1 MLVPWKALNRRHVT
15 TTQCDKGAERKRRW
29 LEEEKMQ
36 ESEENAFQAY
46 GRPLVMFTLFK
57 YLGRVLMAVDEN
69 WLAAVGNLRKKW
81 KSWTWMAKI
90 LVREVAIPRV
100 SGMFF
105 KAVVQAVL
113 LFGSDM
119 WVMNPHMGRDLGSF
133 HQRVVRLITG
143 RHLKQY

>member
-1 MLVPWKALNRRHVT
+1 
-15 TTQCDKGAERKRRW
+15 
-29 LEEEKMQ
+29 MQ

-90 LVREVAIPRV
+90 LVREVDIPRV

-133 HQRVVRLITG
+133 HQRVARLITG